1 MDFGAG
7 SETPNREMKTIS
19 TILLVIFLIASP
31 FLLYGFGSELV
42 SLVGAI
48 SIGDKRWQAFLIG
61 SVVFFPIYL
70 IASRFLS
77 TPWEYISTLEHEFAH
92 LVVGLLFLKI
102 PVGFRVSAHDGGEVK
117 QIGFGTTGDTWITL
131 APYFLP
137 TLPLLIVLIAWFVE
151 IPEAYLM
158 GVLGWSTFFHII
170 TNWAETSFRQPD
182 LKKAGALKCF
192 LILPLMNV
200 ICYGGILAYVGGAN
214 PGFKTFWIEGG
225 KTSIVA
231 ARITKD
237 FVMEQVAK
245 QLK

>member
-1 MDFGAG
+1 MLKIV
-7 SETPNREMKTIS
+7 SKIS
-19 TILLVIFLIASP
+19 LALFLVASP
-31 FLLYGFGSELV
+31 FLLYGFGRELV
-42 SLVGAI
+42 SLIGAI
-48 SIGDKRWQAFLIG
+48 SIGDVRWQAFLIG
-61 SVVFFPIYL
+61 AAAFFPIYL
-70 IASRFLS
+70 IASRWLS

-92 LVVGLLFLKI
+92 LIVGLLFLKI

-137 TLPLLIVLIAWFVE
+137 TLPLLIVAVALVAP

-182 LKKAGALKCF
+182 LKKAGLLKCV

-200 ICYGGILAYVGGAN
+200 ICYGGILAYVGGSGT
-214 PGFKTFWIEGG
+214 GFKNFWVEGA
-225 KTSIVA
+225 KASVVA
-231 ARITKD
+231 AKLTKD
-237 FVMEQVAK
+237 FAVEEIVK
-245 QLK
+245 LRK